1 MGIPLSEFP
10 ELDPNWVEGELSKED
25 IQLKKEE
32 QDEGEWDSEAGGLY
46 RLELNDLLTKIDR
59 T

>member
-10 ELDPNWVEGELSKED
+10 EIGPAWVSEELSKED

-32 QDEGEWDSEAGGLY
+32 QDEGEWNLEDGAEEPEDEEVDAEGL
-46 RLELNDLLTKIDR
+46 
-59 T
+59 